1 MRAACIQFL
10 NEQDIAE
17 ASCVWFEMMISIV
30 FSAILRCRYK
40 ILNPE
45 KFRGTYG
52 KLIHMLQDSVKERKL
67 IDFGARKEN
76 HYGRGDAHNS
86 LIIFWIAIPS
96 IVDTVKPQYVI
107 ISM

>member
-52 KLIHMLQDSVKERKL
+52 KLIHMLQDSVKDGKL
-67 IDFGARKEN
+67 TDVFTAHSSYSGLQSLQSLTQNSNTIIRDNF
-76 HYGRGDAHNS
+76 YVGR
-86 LIIFWIAIPS
+86 
-96 IVDTVKPQYVI
+96 VR
-107 ISM
+107 